1 MRTLPIPF
9 VAVLLIAATTAAK
22 ADLTIIQKTEGTIN
36 SGQLTLRIKGD
47 KARTDIAPQITMM
60 SAHCHAK

>member
-36 SGQLTLRIKGD
+36 SGQLTLRIKVT
-47 KARTDIAPQITMM
+47 KHVRISPRK
-60 SAHCHAK
+60 SPCSRK